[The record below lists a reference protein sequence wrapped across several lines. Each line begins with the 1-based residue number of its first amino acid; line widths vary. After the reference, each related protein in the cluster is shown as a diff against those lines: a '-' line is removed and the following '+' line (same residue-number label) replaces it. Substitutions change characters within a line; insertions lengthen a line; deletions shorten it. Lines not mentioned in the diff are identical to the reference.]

1 MGRGRSSRR
10 IRDGLEDTRVT
21 RQSEPPELIRNR
33 VIQDTCLCSFP
44 LSESSVCKSRVPE
57 KVIKALVRVDL
68 EIIEQEDVI
77 SKISTDRRV
86 LDKSF
91 DAEWSEHA
99 WVTDTRELEDSRRS
113 NCTSGENNFFLCG
126 HG

>member
-10 IRDGLEDTRVT
+10 ITDGLEDTGVA

-33 VIQDTCLCSFP
+33 VNHFTRLCSLP
-44 LSESSVCKSRVPE
+44 LSHSSVCNSRVPE
-57 KVIKALVRVDL
+57 KIIKALVRVDR
-68 EIIEQEDVI
+68 EIIKQEDVI
-77 SKISTDRRV
+77 TKISTDRRV

-91 DAEWSEHA
+91 DAEWSEYA
-99 WVTDTRELEDSRRS
+99 GVTDTRELEDSRRS
-113 NCTSGENNFFLCG
+113 DCTSGENNFFLCG